1 MVARRFDQ
9 YGPGGVI
16 LPLGGA
22 GVSAWPP
29 AGGGSDDG
37 GGQRISGTNLSSVVA
52 LAPRK
57 RRGGPR
63 RPSPVVSPSRS
74 RLDPQRGRNA
84 DHLSAIYSAI
94 SWRDVRDDGNRVFPL
109 WRERPA

>member
-57 RRGGPR
+57 RRAGGETYVRAGDRCLPLEETA
-63 RPSPVVSPSRS
+63 SPKSPSEIK
-74 RLDPQRGRNA
+74 PQRAPKARRGG
-84 DHLSAIYSAI
+84 S
-94 SWRDVRDDGNRVFPL
+94 NRK
-109 WRERPA
+109 WMQN